1 MKKTQT
7 SLTRKDWVGIS
18 LFGLIAGLGFLA
30 SLFGFIADFLNVPT
44 ADNWIKTM
52 EASIQDFLSV
62 SLTLLQGGAI
72 FLVTGVLF
80 LVIILNHI
88 AQREQVEREKKLRRA
103 QRLQDAIE
111 S

>member
-1 MKKTQT
+1 MKKIQT

-18 LFGLIAGLGFLA
+18 LFGLIASLGFFA

-52 EASIQDFLSV
+52 ESSIQEFLTV

-72 FLVTGVLF
+72 LLITGVFF
-80 LVIILNHI
+80 LVIILNSI

-103 QRLQDAIE
+103 QRLQDVSE